1 MEQEMKQTDNKGFTL
16 VELMIVIA
24 IIGILAAI
32 AVPNFISYRNKT
44 FCSATESDANSAKA
58 AIADWFAIP
67 SHTALPTNNLS
78 FNNGGGIKVSGE
90 NSIASIS
97 GTDPNRNI
105 TIRVTDG
112 SGRCPDDY
120 RNAQTTTANPDN
132 FWDGQS
138 FVLRIAL

>member
-44 FCSATESDANSAKA
+44 FCSAAEADANSAKA

-67 SHTALPTNNLS
+67 SHTALPTANAS
-78 FNNGGGIKVSGE
+78 FNNGGGIKVSGK
-90 NSIASIS
+90 NTIATIS
-97 GTDPNRNI
+97 GSDPNRNI

-112 SGRCPDDY
+112 SERCPADY
-120 RNAQTTTANPDN
+120 RNAQTSAANPDN
-132 FWDGQS
+132 YWTGQQ
-138 FVLRIAL
+138 FVLRMSL